1 MSISSV
7 KKKINAK
14 TLLGQSS
21 ALRENSATLK
31 EGVKKLAA
39 VLVEKRKIKTSTLM
53 ATEEK
58 KSQVE
63 VVKEEEEK
71 EKKKGGLGL
80 PGLPPV
86 LPALAALAG
95 LGGLT
100 LLDPK
105 MSAKRLL
112 RALLKRSFGFVK
124 AIGKRLFRVFRAI
137 GRSIRKVFNSIRKFF
152 KKIFNGISDNVKK
165 LKNFFDDKLLRPLR
179 EAFESAINSKWFK
192 KLRSFFDDIG
202 TSVKNFIKNSAERFK
217 TFADDI
223 FKKVKTF
230 ADDAIEGAIRAFR
243 GILDN
248 IAEKILK
255 PLKSAVLEF
264 VERTKNFL
272 KTGISDIGQ
281 GIAER
286 VGKKSFSE
294 AIESLGEAV
303 LKNFDNTVDNIVG
316 RVKAP
321 VDTLKG
327 ALKSVGD
334 FGIPTPFGTA
344 KVRNLVPGFG
354 NVENVV
360 DNLSKNLDGI
370 GGSIKK
376 RIRDVPKTVGGLIDD
391 FAAGK
396 TPVNKLINFVGDQFK
411 PEKVL
416 ERLTKAGSF
425 VMDTARAGGKMLSDT
440 RDKIAEGVKSLDVVG
455 NSKRI
460 LESIGNSIGGFAKQ
474 FSNKAKEPLEKE
486 IGNIFKGATSK
497 DQIIEAAIK
506 TGKTARDVK
515 PGFKATNNV
524 IKKVDP
530 VAKNVP
536 GLGAGWRAATTKFD
550 QIFAVLEA
558 AGSYGLALETQR
570 RRDAGEEGISL
581 PVIGEVQGQTLG
593 TSILTA
599 AGGFLGSA
607 IGSQLGTSLGSLIAG
622 GLTVG
627 TAGVGA
633 LLIPAT
639 VALFGGLGTVLG
651 GILGEDVGKLVSSG
665 LSASNIPD
673 PLLKENDG
681 KTPRPF
687 FQDARSDMTILNMF
701 MNMGGDKEEEP
712 QPKAEGGMIPRPAFA
727 KRRFDLMEDYTE
739 YITDTE
745 VVIITK
751 ENVVNNVMQ
760 TPMVQQ
766 GKGGMIP
773 VPIGSGESVL
783 DNFRSRALSQLAYN

>member
-1 MSISSV
+1 MSINSV
-7 KKKINAK
+7 RRKINAK
-14 TLLGQSS
+14 TLLGQYS
-21 ALRENSATLK
+21 ALRENSEVLK
-31 EGVKKLAA
+31 KGVIKLASILLDRA
-39 VLVEKRKIKTSTLM
+39 KIKPSTLM
-53 ATEEK
+53 ATKEP
-58 KSQVE
+58 E
-63 VVKEEEEK
+63 VVEQKRIGPGK
-71 EKKKGGLGL
+71 YDKKAGGGLGL
-80 PGLPPV
+80 PLSSL
-86 LPALAALAG
+86 LPALTALAG

-112 RALLKRSFGFVK
+112 RTILKRAFGFVK
-124 AIGKRLFRVFRAI
+124 AIGKRIFKVFRAI

-165 LKNFFDDKLLRPLR
+165 LKNFFDDKLLRPIR
-179 EAFESAINSKWFK
+179 EAFDSAINSKWFK
-192 KLRSFFDDIG
+192 KLRTFFDDIG
-202 TSVKNFIKNSAERFK
+202 TSVKNFIKNSAEKFK

-230 ADDAIEGAIRAFR
+230 ADDVVEGAIKAFKS
-243 GILDN
+243 ILDN
-248 IAEKILK
+248 IVEKILK

-264 VERTKNFL
+264 AEKANKFVKE
-272 KTGISDIGQ
+272 GIQNIGQ
-281 GIAER
+281 NIAEK
-286 VGKKSFSE
+286 VGKKSFGE
-294 AIESLGEAV
+294 AIEYLGEAV
-303 LKNFDNTVDNIVG
+303 LKNFDTTVDSIVNL
-316 RVKAP
+316 VKSP
-321 VDTLKG
+321 ITGILDLPFI
-327 ALKSVGD
+327 SNSFVGD
-334 FGIPTPFGTA
+334 RLRGIVKGLDSFSSGIKST
-344 KVRNLVPGFG
+344 VR
-354 NVENVV
+354 E
-360 DNLSKNLDGI
+360 
-370 GGSIKK
+370 
-376 RIRDVPKTVGGLIDD
+376 VPKTIGGLIDD

-411 PEKVL
+411 PKTVL
-416 ERLTKAGSF
+416 KRLTAAGSF
-425 VMDTARAGGKMLSDT
+425 VKDAAKTGGKMLADT
-440 RDKIAEGVKSLDVVG
+440 RDKITAGVKNLDVIG

-474 FSNKAKEPLEKE
+474 FGNEAKKPLQEQ
-486 IGNIFKGATSK
+486 IGSIFGNAKTQE
-497 DQIIEAAIK
+497 QIIDASIN
-506 TGKTARDVK
+506 TAKVARNVK
-515 PGFKATNNV
+515 PGFKTTSDV

-536 GLGAGWRAATTKFD
+536 GLGAGWRSATTKFD

-570 RRDAGEEGISL
+570 KRDAGEDGISL

-639 VALFGGLGTVLG
+639 IALFGGLGTVLG
-651 GILGEDVGKLVSSG
+651 GILGEDVGKLASSG
-665 LSASNIPD
+665 LSANNIPD
-673 PLLKENDG
+673 PLLKESDG

-701 MNMGGDKEEEP
+701 TNMGSNEEP
-712 QPKAEGGMIPRPAFA
+712 QPKAEGGPVPRPAFA

-751 ENVVNNVMQ
+751 ENVVNNVIQ

-766 GKGGMIP
+766 SKGGMIP
-773 VPIGSGESVL
+773 IPIGSGESIL